1 MSSKLLQM
9 LSFRVM
15 SHFKQLN
22 PNSGYDNTWVT
33 AYPMG
38 EDLIV
43 ATETDV
49 IYSFDP
55 VTLDIKDR
63 VR

>member
-1 MSSKLLQM
+1 MS
-9 LSFRVM
+9 F
-15 SHFKQLN
+15 FKQLG
-22 PNSGYDNTWVT
+22 PNMDYDNNWVT
-33 AYPMG
+33 TYPMG

-43 ATETDV
+43 ASENDI

-55 VTLDIKDR
+55 VTLDTKDK

>member
-1 MSSKLLQM
+1 MTTTG
-9 LSFRVM
+9 
-15 SHFKQLN
+15 H
-22 PNSGYDNTWVT
+22 T
-33 AYPMG
+33 YPMG